1 MFALIESCPEQRPS
15 AGWTGRIV
23 SLAVHSFVISAAL
36 AFTKEVATHPE
47 PIQPDTTMVW
57 TIEPPPAPVPGAP
70 PTGSPAP
77 ATGPVLF
84 PMVAPVAIAPDLP
97 PPGTAIP
104 GVAPFT
110 DPGPITTVSPGTTI
124 PGAPVTAPRDVH
136 FVDERPELISH
147 PEIRYPEALR
157 QAGIEGRVM
166 VETVLDTLGRVEI
179 GSTRLAGNTAHAL
192 FEVEA
197 LRVVI
202 GSRYKPARVDG
213 RAVRVR
219 VQVPVNFAIGR

>member
-15 AGWTGRIV
+15 TGWTGRIV
-23 SLAVHSFVISAAL
+23 SFAVHSFLISAAL
-36 AFTKEVATHPE
+36 AFTKDVATKTE
-47 PIQPDTTMVW
+47 RIRPDTGMIWVTP
-57 TIEPPPAPVPGAP
+57 PPPARAPVAP
-70 PTGSPAP
+70 PTGSMAPAP
-77 ATGPVLF
+77 GPVLNI
-84 PMVAPVAIAPDLP
+84 VTPVNIAPDIP

-104 GVAPFT
+104 GTVPFT
-110 DPGPITTVSPGTTI
+110 DPGPVATVSPGATQ
-124 PGAPVTAPRDVH
+124 PGASVTAPQDVH

-166 VETVLDTLGRVEI
+166 VETVLDTLGRAEI
-179 GSTRLAGNTAHAL
+179 GSTRLAGSSAHAL